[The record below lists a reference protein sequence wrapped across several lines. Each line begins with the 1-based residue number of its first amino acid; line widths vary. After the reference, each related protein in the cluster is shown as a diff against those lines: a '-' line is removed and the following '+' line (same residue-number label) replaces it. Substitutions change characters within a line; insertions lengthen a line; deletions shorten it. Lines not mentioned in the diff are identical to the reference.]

1 MFTDNTTIQ
10 SNQHGGIDTEIHTGA
25 EEIQANCAEEWFPFI
40 ETQTKGVNM
49 DIKDM
54 ETVK

>member
-1 MFTDNTTIQ
+1 MFTDNTTTQ